1 MAKREA
7 IWKAMQWVIMAA
19 MLLGLPLIGI
29 LLAGRDVRA
38 YLEFPPLT
46 IHVRHAP
53 FSWGAFTLFAALDLV
68 LIAGIIYLLTRPH
81 PRRGALLAFKGHFP
95 RWGCTGLAILLGGW
109 TLAWTRWEWFA
120 PLQAHT
126 FCLPWIG
133 YILVVNAWCLRR
145 SGRSLLTDEPG
156 RFALLIPASAL
167 FWWFF
172 EYLNRFVQNWYY
184 VGVTNFSPMAYV
196 TFASLAFATVL
207 PAVLS
212 THRLLLSFPMSA
224 NLNGLRT
231 VRIARP
237 RMTAATILTSAG
249 VGLTLLGVF
258 PDVLFALLWV
268 SPLLIIT
275 ALQVLGDHPTI
286 FAPLGHGDWR
296 SLVSAALAASIC
308 GFFWELWNIG
318 SLARWQYAVPYVD
331 RFHIFAMPLLGY
343 GGYLPFGLEC
353 LLVGVMV
360 MGPRPLCVALE
371 KSAAGDLPTE

>member
-1 MAKREA
+1 
-7 IWKAMQWVIMAA
+7 MQWVIMAT

-29 LLAGRDVRA
+29 LLAGRDMRT

-46 IHVRHAP
+46 VYVRNAP
-53 FSWGAFTLFAALDLV
+53 FSWWVFLLFTTLNLL
-68 LIAGIIYLLTRPH
+68 LIAGI
-81 PRRGALLAFKGHFP
+81 ASLLARHHRQRRTMPGFKG
-95 RWGCTGLAILLGGW
+95 RWPMWGWAGLAVLLSGW
-109 TLAWTRWEWFA
+109 TLAWTRWAWFA

-145 SGRSLLTDEPG
+145 SGRSLLTDAPG

-184 VGVTNFSPMAYV
+184 VGVADFSPLAYV
-196 TFASLAFATVL
+196 AFASLAFATVL

-212 THRLLLSFPMSA
+212 THRLLLSFPLFA
-224 NLNGLRT
+224 NLNGLRP

-237 RMTAATILTSAG
+237 RMAATVTLAAAA
-249 VGLTLLGVF
+249 VGLALLGVF
-258 PDVLFALLWV
+258 PNLLFALLWV

-275 ALQVLGDHPTI
+275 ALQVLGGRPTI

-296 SLVSAALAASIC
+296 SLVSAALAALIC
-308 GFFWELWNIG
+308 GFFWELWNVG
-318 SLARWQYAVPYVD
+318 GLARWHYAVPYLD

-353 LLVGVMV
+353 LAVGVMV
-360 MGPRPLCVALE
+360 MGHKRLCVPLAQ
-371 KSAAGDLPTE
+371 AAPAVVCPR

>member
-1 MAKREA
+1 MAERES

-19 MLLGLPLIGI
+19 MLIGFPVTGI
-29 LLAGRDVRA
+29 FLAGRDVRA

-46 IHVRHAP
+46 IYVRHAP
-53 FSWGAFTLFAALDLV
+53 FSWAVFTLFAALDLL
-68 LIAGIIYLLTRPH
+68 LIAGTARLLARPH
-81 PRRGALLAFKGHFP
+81 LRRRALPAPKARP
-95 RWGCTGLAILLGGW
+95 PAWGWAGLAILLGGW

-120 PLQAHT
+120 PWQAHT
-126 FCLPWIG
+126 FCLPWVG

-145 SGRSLLTDEPG
+145 SGRSLLTDAPG
-156 RFALLIPASAL
+156 RFAWLIPASAL

-184 VGVTNFSPMAYV
+184 VGVDDFSPTAYIA
-196 TFASLAFATVL
+196 FASLAFATVL

-212 THRLLLSFPMSA
+212 THRLLLSFPMLA
-224 NLNGLRT
+224 NLHGLRPM
-231 VRIARP
+231 RIVRP
-237 RMTAATILTSAG
+237 RMAAAMILTAAG

-258 PDVLFALLWV
+258 PDALYALLWI

-275 ALQVLGDHPTI
+275 ALQVLGGHPTI

-296 SLVSAALAASIC
+296 SLVSAALAALIC

-353 LLVGVMV
+353 LVVGVMV
-360 MGPRPLCVALE
+360 MGHGPLRVSLDSRQANL
-371 KSAAGDLPTE
+371 TV